1 MTKAKVVF
9 ASITGNNEDIADI
22 VTSKLEEKNITVDIE
37 EISQCDPSDFED
49 VDLCIVVPYTYDEGA
64 LPDEGIDFF
73 EDMANLDLTGK
84 IFGVAGSGDT
94 FYGEYYCVAVD
105 KFEEA
110 FEHAGATK
118 GTNSVKINLA
128 PDTEEDLQK
137 LDVFVNE
144 LVAKI
149 TK

>member
-22 VTSKLEEKNITVDIE
+22 VTEKLEEKGVTVDIE

-73 EDMANLDLTGK
+73 EDLNDLDLTGK
-84 IFGVAGSGDT
+84 VYGVAGSGDT

-110 FEHAGATK
+110 FENTGATK

-128 PDTEEDLQK
+128 PDTDEALQQ

-149 TK
+149 SK

>member
-22 VTSKLEEKNITVDIE
+22 VTKKLEELGITVDIE
-37 EISQCDPSDFED
+37 EISQCDPSDFEN

-73 EDMANLDLTGK
+73 EDLEDLDLTGK
-84 IFGVAGSGDT
+84 LYGVAGSGDT
-94 FYGEYYCVAVD
+94 FYGTDYCVAVD

-110 FEHAGATK
+110 FEKTGATK
-118 GTNSVKINLA
+118 GATSVKINLA
-128 PDTEEDLQK
+128 PDTEEAIEK
-137 LDVFVNE
+137 LNVFVNE
-144 LVAKI
+144 LVEKAK
-149 TK
+149 K